1 MNGRTYAISTLS
13 GTVIVIA
20 IIVAGIATGLTVLFS
35 NNEGGTA
42 IPPYLKG
49 SSTPISS
56 LSSTSASS
64 ASTGTPQTN
73 LPGSSSTYTRSSF
86 IRSSVSSFSQNT
98 TSLNS
103 VSTSSVAS
111 SSSIFSSSSSTSSL
125 SSSTTTTTSTT
136 TGTKVA
142 NETDYT
148 LFNTND
154 TTRAEYAAVPSFEC
168 GVRYCHN
175 SNYSLLSVSASWI
188 VPKASCHNVSGTQE
202 EIASIWVGIEDNGHT
217 NDLEQIGTSTGCLGQ
232 TPYYNAWYEF
242 FPAIPIYIQNINAGE
257 RIFAQVSFS
266 QSSSKNY
273 TLTISDKTK
282 GWTKTFIGSGGGNYE
297 ADWAVERPGG
307 GVFPLTD
314 FGSMTFTNCTMDVLS
329 PNGMSILAPVLYHD
343 YVIRSN
349 LTNHDYSHILALTS
363 DLTNDGTAFTV
374 TWQNS
379 Q

>member
-1 MNGRTYAISTLS
+1 MNGRTQAISTLS

-20 IIVAGIATGLTVLFS
+20 IMVAGIAIGFTVLFS
-35 NNEGGTA
+35 NNNGSTA
-42 IPPYLKG
+42 VPPYLKG

-56 LSSTSASS
+56 LSSTSFASS

-73 LPGSSSTYTRSSF
+73 LPGSSSTYTSSSF
-86 IRSSVSSFSQNT
+86 I
-98 TSLNS
+98 
-103 VSTSSVAS
+103 

-125 SSSTTTTTSTT
+125 SASTTATSTT
-136 TGTKVA
+136 AGTKVA

-148 LFNTND
+148 FFNTND

-188 VPKASCHNVSGTQE
+188 VPKASCNNVSGTQE
-202 EIASIWVGIEDNGHT
+202 QIASIWAGIEDNGHT
-217 NDLEQIGTSTGCLGQ
+217 NDLEQIGTSTGCIGQ

-282 GWTKTFIGSGGGNYE
+282 GWTKTFTGSGGRNYE

-307 GVFPLTD
+307 GVLPLTD
-314 FGSMTFTNCTMDVLS
+314 FGSVTFANCTMDVLS
-329 PNGMSILAPVLYHD
+329 PNAMSILVPVLYHD

-349 LTNHDYSHILALTS
+349 LTNRDYHLLALTS
-363 DLTNDGTAFTV
+363 DLTNDGTSFTV